1 MEMRMREQHG
11 LMSDDSDPRSMQTD
25 LEQTL
30 MTAFCRSL
38 DGSRLP
44 PMTVMRMMAE
54 ALGSVY
60 RQVAA
65 AHRNQACPCGWQP
78 SLQSDVESLRA
89 TVGAA
94 AEARPMANLDR
105 MQTLGQA

>member
-1 MEMRMREQHG
+1 MLEQRG
-11 LMSDDSDPRSMQTD
+11 LVSDSSDSRSMQTD

-65 AHRNQACPCGWQP
+65 AHRSQACPCEWQP
-78 SLQSDVESLRA
+78 SLDSDIESLQA
-89 TVGAA
+89 TVGVA
-94 AEARPMANLDR
+94 AEARPKVNLDL
-105 MQTLGQA
+105 MQTIGQA

>member
-1 MEMRMREQHG
+1 MLEQRG
-11 LMSDDSDPRSMQTD
+11 LASDGSDPRSMQTD
-25 LEQTL
+25 IEQTL

-54 ALGSVY
+54 ALGAVY

-65 AHRNQACPCGWQP
+65 AHRHQACPCGWQP
-78 SLQSDVESLRA
+78 SLESDVESLRA
-89 TVGAA
+89 TVAAA
-94 AEARPMANLDR
+94 AEARPIANLDL